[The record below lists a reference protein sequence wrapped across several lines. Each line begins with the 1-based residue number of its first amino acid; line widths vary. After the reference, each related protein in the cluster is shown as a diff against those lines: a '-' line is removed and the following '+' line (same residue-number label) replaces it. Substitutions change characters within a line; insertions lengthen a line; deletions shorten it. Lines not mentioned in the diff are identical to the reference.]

1 MIEILAVVCIAV
13 VGIMFR
19 SPAKSKAL
27 KEARVHPAPATDSS
41 DSSKQQQ
48 QQSSQK
54 KSDAAA
60 DIAASGIPANLQ
72 QSSTGSPAAAVAAA
86 PPQVQRDYKK
96 MPDYQFPPSFEE
108 HVKNHPPQATSPQQ

>member
-41 DSSKQQQ
+41 DSNKQQQ

-60 DIAASGIPANLQ
+60 DVATSGVPANLQ
-72 QSSTGSPAAAVAAA
+72 QNSTGSPAAAA
-86 PPQVQRDYKK
+86 PQVQRDYKK

-108 HVKNHPPQATSPQQ
+108 HVKNHPPQQATSPQQ